1 MIDWQQFLFPD
12 SHLGGSPSATLN
24 IRPPELNKTQV
35 TQGRREPSLILDT
48 RRRRAEDNMLMLV
61 MGSQAVN
68 RDHEIGEILGK
79 RR

>member
-1 MIDWQQFLFPD
+1 MFPD
-12 SHLGGSPSATLN
+12 SNLGGSPSATVSLLPPGLN
-24 IRPPELNKTQV
+24 QTEV
-35 TQGRREPSLILDT
+35 TQGRRDQGLILDT

-68 RDHEIGEILGK
+68 TDHEVGEILGK